1 MWSGAGYD
9 SASIGVPCRIPW
21 SMTSI
26 SVIGGGRWARTIG
39 AVLCGVSNPF
49 STVIFHS
56 RHNSKGV
63 AAWIA
68 EKGLEGRLSVTS
80 QWPDLDAAPP
90 SAAIIASG
98 VADHVAA
105 ASAVLGAGI
114 PVLVEKPVAITQ
126 SAVRHLVELASRNR
140 TWLAASHVFLFARYF
155 DAFVKHIKDM
165 GRLESVTVEWIDGHA
180 DIRDDEVKSYDSRVT
195 VFDDV
200 LPHIVPLVAQL
211 CDHPLQFLALDAG
224 RGGAEVAIQ
233 ACAGEPRVSMLM
245 ARNGQARR
253 RLIAAKTAAGVCRL
267 DFSQEPGVIVMPD
280 GTRLNGDPQWEAQFK
295 PLGAML
301 AAFLATVDGAALDER
316 LSAGKALESADFA
329 DAARVQYATHQ
340 AKWLT
345 ENLTTAPEIEQV
357 YALRE
362 LGLSRE
368 APHRLGPQEVLTLLE
383 AAAHF

>member
-1 MWSGAGYD
+1 
-9 SASIGVPCRIPW
+9 
-21 SMTSI
+21 MTSI

-39 AVLCGVSNPF
+39 AVLCGLSDPF
-49 STVIFHS
+49 SEVILHS

-63 AAWIA
+63 VAWIG
-68 EKGLEGRLSVTS
+68 ERGLEGRLSVTS
-80 QWPDLDAAPP
+80 QWPDLDHIRP
-90 SAAIIASG
+90 SAAIIANG

-105 ASAVLGAGI
+105 ASALLHAGI

-126 SAVRHLVELASRNR
+126 PAVRHLVELASRNG
-140 TWLAASHVFLFARYF
+140 TWLAASHVFPFARYF

-165 GRLESVTVEWIDGHA
+165 GRLESVTVEWVDGRA
-180 DIRDDEVKSYDSRVT
+180 DIRHDEVKSYDPRVT

-211 CDHPLQFLALDAG
+211 CDHPLQFLALNAG

-233 ACAGEPRVSMLM
+233 ACAGKALVSIRM
-245 ARNGQARR
+245 ARSGPARR

-267 DFSQEPGVIVMPD
+267 DFSQEPGAIVMPD
-280 GTRLNGDPQWEAQFK
+280 GTCLNGDPQWETQYK

-301 AAFLATVDGAALDER
+301 AAFLATVDGAPLDER
-316 LSAGKALESADFA
+316 LSANKALESAAFA
-329 DAARVQYATHQ
+329 DVARAQYATHQ

-368 APHRLGPQEVLTLLE
+368 EANRARPAEVLTLLE
-383 AAAHF
+383 RAATF